1 MKLHTIRLGEP
12 WERTD
17 VGDGRTRHRR
27 RFGRPRTLDAT
38 ERLSLSCEH
47 LPGPS
52 TIFVNGEKIAER
64 SAGHGYVFDLTEHLR
79 PRNELVIE
87 VASPEPLGTVLLEV
101 WTVPSPS

>member
-12 WERTD
+12 WERTEL
-17 VGDGRTRHRR
+17 GDGRTRHRR

-38 ERLSLSCEH
+38 ERLWLACDRPVSAV
-47 LPGPS
+47 
-52 TIFVNGEKIAER
+52 VNGAQLGTGER
-64 SAGHGYVFDLTEHLR
+64 FDITDHLQ

-87 VASPEPLGTVLLEV
+87 AASPEPLGTVLLEV